1 MDALTTPSNWQRV
14 RLGDILTLKHGRDY
28 KKFKLGNIPVY
39 GSGGYMLSI
48 NNFLH
53 NGESV
58 CIGRKGTIDKPIYLN
73 GKFWVVDTL
82 FYSYSFK
89 KSIPKFIFY
98 AFSIIKW
105 SNYNEATGVPSLT
118 KMTISNIE
126 IPLPPLNEQIA
137 IANILSDVDRY
148 LYSLDALI
156 LKKESVKKAL
166 SFELLSQRKRL
177 KGFNQNWQ
185 RVRLGDICEITT
197 GSLDANE
204 MVHYGKYRF
213 YTCAKKYYFIDK
225 YAFDTEAILIS
236 GNGAYVGYVHYYKGK
251 FNAYQRTYVLDNF
264 SEHIIFVKYFLTMFL
279 QSHIQTN
286 KNEGNTP
293 YIVMATLKDF
303 EIPLP
308 PLNEQIAIA
317 NILSDV
323 DRYLYSLDALILK
336 KESVKKALSF
346 ELLSQRKRLKGFNQN
361 WQRVRLGDIC
371 EITTGSLDANE
382 MVHYGKYRFY
392 TCAKKYY
399 FIDKYA
405 FDTEAIL
412 ISGNGAYVG
421 YVHYY
426 KGKFNAYQ
434 RTYVLDNFSE
444 HIIFVKYFLTMF
456 LQSHIQTNKNEGNT
470 PYIVMATLKDFE
482 IPLPPL
488 NEQIAIANILSD
500 LDNEIISLKNKKRQF
515 DNIKKALNHDLMSAK
530 IRVLKK

>member
-28 KKFKLGNIPVY
+28 KNFKLGNIPVY

-148 LYSLDALI
+148 LYNLDALI

-213 YTCAKKYYFIDK
+213 YTCAKEYYFIDK

-317 NILSDV
+317 NVLSA
-323 DRYLYSLDALILK
+323 LDH
-336 KESVKKALSF
+336 
-346 ELLSQRKRLKGFNQN
+346 
-361 WQRVRLGDIC
+361 
-371 EITTGSLDANE
+371 EIA
-382 MVHYGKYRFY
+382 
-392 TCAKKYY
+392 
-399 FIDKYA
+399 
-405 FDTEAIL
+405 
-412 ISGNGAYVG
+412 
-421 YVHYY
+421 
-426 KGKFNAYQ
+426 
-434 RTYVLDNFSE
+434 
-444 HIIFVKYFLTMF
+444 
-456 LQSHIQTNKNEGNT
+456 
-470 PYIVMATLKDFE
+470 
-482 IPLPPL
+482 
-488 NEQIAIANILSD
+488 
-500 LDNEIISLKNKKRQF
+500 SLKNKKRQF
-515 DNIKKALNHDLMSAK
+515 ENIKKALNHDLMSAK

>member
-1 MDALTTPSNWQRV
+1 MDALTTPLNWQRV

-28 KKFKLGNIPVY
+28 KNFKLGNIPVY

-137 IANILSDVDRY
+137 IANILSALDRY

-177 KGFNQNWQ
+177 KGFNQAWQ
-185 RVRLGDICEITT
+185 RVRLGDICEIVK
-197 GSLDANE
+197 GQQINKISLNN
-204 MVHYGKYRF
+204 
-213 YTCAKKYYFIDK
+213 TDK
-225 YAFDTEAILIS
+225 YPVINGGIDFLGYTNKFNVSKNTIAIS
-236 GNGAYVGYVHYYKGK
+236 EGGTCGYVRFMKSDFWSGGHNYSLQKISNRVNNLCLY
-251 FNAYQRTYVLDNF
+251 
-264 SEHIIFVKYFLTMFL
+264 HILKSYEKDIMKLGVGSGLKN
-279 QSHIQTN
+279 IQL
-286 KNEGNTP
+286 K
-293 YIVMATLKDF
+293 TLKDF

-317 NILSDV
+317 NILSA
-323 DRYLYSLDALILK
+323 LD
-336 KESVKKALSF
+336 
-346 ELLSQRKRLKGFNQN
+346 
-361 WQRVRLGDIC
+361 
-371 EITTGSLDANE
+371 
-382 MVHYGKYRFY
+382 H
-392 TCAKKYY
+392 
-399 FIDKYA
+399 
-405 FDTEAIL
+405 
-412 ISGNGAYVG
+412 
-421 YVHYY
+421 
-426 KGKFNAYQ
+426 
-434 RTYVLDNFSE
+434 
-444 HIIFVKYFLTMF
+444 
-456 LQSHIQTNKNEGNT
+456 
-470 PYIVMATLKDFE
+470 
-482 IPLPPL
+482 
-488 NEQIAIANILSD
+488 
-500 LDNEIISLKNKKRQF
+500 EIISLKNKKRQF

-530 IRVLKK
+530 IRVLKKINAPKVKDKPAYKGNP